1 MMARIPIMILNAENP
16 PSMNDIPK
24 NIKLTPIRT
33 ESVTELIVGNI
44 IKINPKS
51 TDNIPD
57 I

>member
-1 MMARIPIMILNAENP
+1 MIARIPIMILNAENP

>member
-57 I
+57 T

>member
-1 MMARIPIMILNAENP
+1 MIARIPIMILNAENP

-33 ESVTELIVGNI
+33 ESVTELMVGNI
-44 IKINPKS
+44 IKINPTS

>member
-1 MMARIPIMILNAENP
+1 MMARIPMMILNAENP

-33 ESVTELIVGNI
+33 ESVTELMVGNI

-57 I
+57 T

>member
-33 ESVTELIVGNI
+33 ESVTELMVGNI